1 MKRPLVRSLLV
12 GATMLGGSVAVA
24 VTPAAAEAAPA
35 AQSDAIVSQSAA
47 TTKGEQNRIESY
59 WTDDRMEDAVPAET
73 RFGKRPKDHQGPD
86 DCRGNGR
93 WACEDEQDSTA
104 TQEEPQPELGK
115 VFFTLSGTDYVCSGT
130 ATSSSNGDVVTTAG
144 HCLNEGPGDF
154 ATNFA
159 FVPAYENGAEP
170 YGKWT
175 AEQLFTTEQWANSG
189 DFEYDAGFAVMNENA
204 SGQSLTDVVGSYPI
218 AFNLSRGLDY
228 KSYGYPAAS
237 PFDGETL
244 WSCTG
249 TATDDPNG
257 SSTQGIPCEMTGG
270 SSGGGWIT
278 GGQLNSVN
286 SYKYRGDSSTMYG
299 PYFGSTVQSV
309 YQTASTA

>member
-1 MKRPLVRSLLV
+1 
-12 GATMLGGSVAVA
+12 MLGGSVAVA
-24 VTPAAAEAAPA
+24 VAPAAADTTAAG
-35 AQSDAIVSQSAA
+35 QSDAIVSQSAA
-47 TTKGEQNRIESY
+47 TTTSEQNRIESY
-59 WTDDRMEDAVPAET
+59 WTDNRMDDAVPAET
-73 RFGKRPKDHQGPD
+73 RFGNRAKDHQGPS
-86 DCRGNGR
+86 DCRGKGK
-93 WACEDEQDSTA
+93 WACPDQDSGA
-104 TQEEPQPELGK
+104 TEEEPQPELGK
-115 VFFTLSGTDYVCSGT
+115 VFFTLGGTDYVCSGT
-130 ATSSSNGDVVTTAG
+130 STSSNNGDVVTTAG

-175 AEQLFTTEQWANSG
+175 AAQLFTTEQWASSG

-204 SGQSLTDVVGSYPI
+204 DGKSLTDVVGSYPI
-218 AFNLSRGLDY
+218 AFNLDRGLDY
-228 KSYGYPAAS
+228 TSYGYPAAS
-237 PFDGETL
+237 PFDGQTL

-249 TATDDPNG
+249 AATDDPNG
-257 SSTQGIPCEMTGG
+257 SSTQGIPCDMTGG

-299 PYFGSTVQSV
+299 PYFGSVIESA
-309 YQTASTA
+309 YQTASAA